1 LYSRNLILFFCYIFL
16 VSFLFSRGENIGFCL
31 DVKGFVQRDGKI
43 RNGVLRKGD
52 PIYNGDK
59 IITGSNGFVSYAF
72 IHERT
77 SAKIFENS
85 VVKINTNMKNI
96 GSFSKLALFG
106 GKVVIQSE
114 EMEEEPFTIWSP
126 SSTCK
131 FQNGHII
138 IEYKNELLYDNNSY
152 CLFTVLNGV
161 SEVKNNISGNIM
173 YVKKGRSVVSTMN
186 GKFLELETFRNSNEI
201 QKTLMIKENVK

>member
-1 LYSRNLILFFCYIFL
+1 MYSRNLILFFCYTFL

-43 RNGVLRKGD
+43 RNGILRKGD

-96 GSFSKLALFG
+96 GSFS
-106 GKVVIQSE
+106 
-114 EMEEEPFTIWSP
+114 
-126 SSTCK
+126 
-131 FQNGHII
+131 
-138 IEYKNELLYDNNSY
+138 
-152 CLFTVLNGV
+152 
-161 SEVKNNISGNIM
+161 
-173 YVKKGRSVVSTMN
+173 
-186 GKFLELETFRNSNEI
+186 
-201 QKTLMIKENVK
+201 